1 MFHHDKL
8 HQITNAHEN
17 NKYSVATINLKTDKI
32 NIFCRVSSIGSKVV
46 SCFGKR
52 EGSSRF

>member
-17 NKYSVATINLKTDKI
+17 NKYSVAIINFKTDKI
-32 NIFCRVSSIGSKVV
+32 NITFFVACPPSAVKW
-46 SCFGKR
+46 
-52 EGSSRF
+52 